1 MTRYEQE
8 IYRIIRLCAEH
19 LTVEQIFGRM
29 KETHPGIAL
38 ATIYNNVNRLWEAG
52 LIRRVSIEGMP
63 DRYDRIHRHD
73 HLACRRCGRLSDL
86 AFDDL
91 SDALRER
98 IGGEFLYY
106 DLNVFYLCPACRQN
120 DIPPKE
126 DSHE

>member
-19 LTVEQIFGRM
+19 LTIEQIFGRM

-63 DRYDRIHRHD
+63 DRYDPSPRPSG
-73 HLACRRCGRLSDL
+73 LPP
-86 AFDDL
+86 
-91 SDALRER
+91 LR
-98 IGGEFLYY
+98 
-106 DLNVFYLCPACRQN
+106 PAVGPCL
-120 DIPPKE
+120 
-126 DSHE
+126 